1 MSRDYKE
8 REKGEAKNKSF
19 NELDDTRKY
28 TNIVIQLQKKNSF
41 LEGELMKVQ
50 ERSRLEKER
59 TFKEIELVSQNYKK
73 YADYY
78 KRYLSEKNAF
88 DRAQRDKVTL
98 YLKI

>member
-1 MSRDYKE
+1 
-8 REKGEAKNKSF
+8 
-19 NELDDTRKY
+19 
-28 TNIVIQLQKKNSF
+28 
-41 LEGELMKVQ
+41 MKVQ

-88 DRAQRDKVTL
+88 DRAQRDKITL
-98 YLKI
+98 YLKIENLQKYLREMCETSLSAL

>member
-1 MSRDYKE
+1 
-8 REKGEAKNKSF
+8 
-19 NELDDTRKY
+19 
-28 TNIVIQLQKKNSF
+28 
-41 LEGELMKVQ
+41 MKVQ